1 MAYDN
6 ILVDREP
13 PLLTITV
20 NRPPANTLSR
30 ATIAELDRAITEA
43 EEDEQVRVIII
54 TGSGHYI
61 FIAGADVTEFPALDE
76 EAGRQL
82 LQAGHSL
89 FTRIETLGKPV
100 IAAIN
105 GTCLGG
111 GLELAMSCD
120 IRVAVEGARFG
131 QPEIAL
137 GIIPGW
143 GGTQRLPRL
152 IGKSRAM
159 ELLLTGDMIKAPEA
173 HRYGLINRV
182 VPDGELMAQTK
193 NLARKLATLPPVA
206 MAVIKRVVFRG
217 LDEPLPQALQ
227 TEAAGFLEA
236 FASEDAREGVSAFLS
251 KRKPQFKGK

>member
-1 MAYDN
+1 MAYNN

-20 NRPPANTLSR
+20 NRPPANALNR
-30 ATIAELDRAITEA
+30 ATIAELRQAIDGA
-43 EEDEQVRVIII
+43 AADDEVRVIII

-61 FIAGADVTEFPALDE
+61 FIAGADVSEFPNLDE
-76 EAGRQL
+76 ETGKQL
-82 LQAGHSL
+82 IQGGHDL
-89 FTRIETLGKPV
+89 FTRIETLPKPV

-120 IRVAVEGARFG
+120 IRVATEGARFG
-131 QPEIAL
+131 QPEINL

-152 IGKSRAM
+152 IGKGRAM
-159 ELLLTGDMIKAPEA
+159 ELLLTGDMIKGPEA
-173 HRYGLINRV
+173 LRIGLVNKV

-193 NLARKLATLPPVA
+193 NLARKLAMQAPVA
-206 MAVIKRVVFRG
+206 MAVIKRVVFQG
-217 LDEPLPQALQ
+217 MGEPLPQALQ
-227 TEAAGFLEA
+227 TEMGGFMQA
-236 FASEDAREGVSAFLS
+236 FASEDAKEGISAFLG